1 MFETFDAAFLVV
13 VGGFTAVI
21 YWLIKIREQNASISS
36 LMFLWGAFIV
46 LQILGFIASFP
57 ILLQSFLA
65 VLFIGSLYK
74 LGLVIRKNDRQRQK
88 DQLRPLE
95 LDARQRQV

>member
-36 LMFLWGAFIV
+36 LMFLWGAFIA